1 MDSATRAELSVTHLN
16 LDVADLTASERF
28 YRDELGLPV
37 ERRPASLALRT
48 PAFLLVLAQG
58 TPQLGGNF
66 HFGFRVPA
74 RSDVDAWF
82 RHFRERAVTV
92 VEAPV
97 ERAGVYVGRICD
109 PDGYPIE
116 IYSECP
122 A

>member
-1 MDSATRAELSVTHLN
+1 
-16 LDVADLTASERF
+16 LTVSEQF
-28 YRDELGLPV
+28 YGEQLGLPA

-58 TPQLGGNF
+58 TPQLGGSF

-74 RSDVDAWF
+74 PSDVDAWF
-82 RHFRERAVTV
+82 ERFRERGVTV
-92 VEAPV
+92 VEPPV

-109 PDGYPIE
+109 PDGYHIE
-116 IYSECP
+116 IYSECL